1 MKEEEP
7 AREDAFKKG
16 MMDALKKIEANFDN
30 WQFFM
35 GESMNPDGMVALMDF
50 RDDGSPY
57 MWFFK
62 DGTVEEK
69 VVSTFMITELTYLN
83 LHTIIFIVN
92 HDPLI
97 D

>member
-1 MKEEEP
+1 VGALLKRVKEEEP

-16 MMDALKKIEANFDN
+16 MMAALKLIEANFDN

-35 GESMNPDGMVALMDF
+35 GESMNPDGMLALMDF

-62 DGTVEEK
+62 DGLVEEK
-69 VVSTFMITELTYLN
+69 VVSNWSCCPYK
-83 LHTIIFIVN
+83 IIPFVFF
-92 HDPLI
+92 
-97 D
+97 